1 MSIKKK
7 RFIVLITGWIS
18 WILAGFLP
26 IIANITTD
34 VNIKEY
40 IMFIN
45 SIAFSLGI
53 FFIFLSIVSY
63 FYELSGK
70 FIFTTC
76 MLIILVPNIVLVFS
90 NFILAKT
97 IAIVLGIGSL
107 GVMITILRFN
117 RHKVRN
123 LIGKSIGWFYLGL
136 ISFIGYL
143 ITSGILFLTVNDYSF
158 GLFDSVN
165 DIAVMINYSISL
177 YLTVLVIV
185 IFIHFERSITNNEM
199 RSLKDNYSHDL
210 GNMLQTIMFALGL
223 IEFNDN
229 LEPKEQ
235 NYLNII
241 KNNSNDATV
250 LIKDIRKL

>member
-1 MSIKKK
+1 M
-7 RFIVLITGWIS
+7 LIIGWIS

-26 IIANITTD
+26 IIASFTMD
-34 VNIKEY
+34 VIIKEY

-76 MLIILVPNIVLVFS
+76 MLIISLPTIVLIVS

-97 IAIVLGIGSL
+97 MAFALGFGSF
-107 GVMITILRFN
+107 GVMLVTLRIN
-117 RHKVRN
+117 RRKVRN

-136 ISFIGYL
+136 IGFVGYL
-143 ITSGILFLTVNDYSF
+143 INSGILLFTVKDYSF
-158 GLFDSVN
+158 GLFDSTN
-165 DIAVMINYSISL
+165 DIAVMINYSMSIF
-177 YLTVLVIV
+177 LTVLIIV
-185 IFIHFERSITNNEM
+185 IFIHFERSITRNEM
-199 RSLKDNYSHDL
+199 QSLKDNYSHDL
-210 GNMLQTIMFALGL
+210 GNILQTIMFALGL

-241 KNNSNDATV
+241 KSNSNDASV
-250 LIKDIRKL
+250 LIKEIRKL